1 MSTSEERVVSALRAS
16 LSENERLRRRND
28 ELVRAATEPI
38 AIIGMACRYPGDVTS
53 PEHLWDLVLGGVDAI
68 TPFPADRGWET
79 AGDTEQN
86 VTGQGGFVTT
96 ATDFDA
102 GFFGVS
108 PREALAMDPQQ
119 RLVLETSWEAIE
131 RAGLAPS
138 SVRGSRT
145 GVFVGCS
152 NQNYGAASGE
162 DLPDGI
168 EGHLLT
174 GNAAS
179 VVSGRVSYVLGL
191 EGPAVTVDT
200 ACSSSLVALH
210 LAAQALRAG
219 ECDLALAGGV
229 TVMSTPD
236 VFGEFSRQGGL
247 AGDGRCKAFGE
258 GADGTGWGEG
268 VGVLLVERLSDARRN
283 GHRILAVVRGSAVN
297 QDGASNGLTA
307 PNGPSQQR
315 VIRAALAS
323 AGLSAG
329 DVDAVEAH
337 GTGTK
342 LGDPIE
348 AQALL
353 ATYGRERAED
363 RPLWLGSVKSNLGH
377 TQAAAGVAGVIKMVE
392 ALRHGVLP
400 ATLHADEPSSHVD
413 WSSGTVRL
421 LTEQQAWP
429 ASADS
434 PRRAGVSSFGLSGTN
449 AHVILEESPDP
460 DPDPE
465 SQTKAARTGP
475 TAWPLSGRTEEAL
488 RAQARALAVFADSHP
503 EIELNRSGSALATTR
518 THFEH
523 RAVVVADDTPALT
536 EALDAL
542 ANGTTSAKIA
552 AGYDR
557 GDQPQAFL
565 FSGQGAQRP
574 GMGRELYE
582 TYPVFAETFD
592 AVCAHIGEEL
602 CDIVFGD
609 DAERL
614 SRTEWTQPALFAVE
628 VALYRLVESFGVRP
642 DYLLGHSIGEIAAA
656 HVAGVMSLEDAC
668 ALVVARGRLMQELPA
683 GGVMVAVEAS
693 EAEVLPLL
701 GDEVSIAAVN
711 GPQAVVIAGVEAAVE
726 QVAAELKRQGR
737 RTSRLRV
744 SHAFHSPLM
753 EPMLHAFREVAEQI
767 TYTPPSIPVV
777 SNVTGR
783 LAAEG
788 DLTSADYW
796 VRHVREAVRFADGI
810 GTLTADGV
818 TRFLEIGPDGTLT
831 ALARACAPE
840 GDAALFVPVLRKDD
854 PEHTAVLRAMAQFH
868 VDGGEI
874 DWTAVLRTGD
884 GAGTGAVD
892 LPTYPFQRRRY
903 WLAPNETSPGAPTGP
918 ARASAVVDAEFWAAV
933 EREDL
938 PSLAA
943 DLALEPEALGP
954 VVPALSKWYRQR
966 QDRAALDAL
975 RHDISWRPL
984 TRDDETTP
992 AAGQPRTGNWAV
1004 LIPTGLGAD
1013 SRGAVDDLVLG
1024 LRKQG
1029 LTAYVTEA
1037 DLTDPAACAE
1047 ALASPDSSEG
1057 TRRLDGILS
1066 LAGLGA
1072 SADPVVGT
1080 LSALRAVAESS
1091 DLGGVRMW
1099 ALTQGAVGVGG
1110 TDAVARPEQSA
1121 VWGLGRVAA
1130 LEHPDIWGGL
1140 VDLPTQVDDRVCT
1153 RLAAVLTRLKPG
1165 EDQIAVRAHGIFGR
1179 RLTPATPLPPAT
1191 ESWKPAGTVLI
1202 TGGTGALGAH
1212 VARWAVE
1219 RGARTL
1225 LLVSRRGESAPGAR
1239 ELRAELE
1246 QLGAD
1251 VVLAAA
1257 DISDRDQVTALLAEH
1272 RIDAVFHTAGVLDD
1286 GTLLTTD
1293 ADRLEEVRAP
1303 KATGALL
1310 LDELTRDHDLS
1321 AFVLFSSLA
1330 GTLGSPGQGAYA
1342 AANAVLDAL
1351 AERRR
1356 AEGLPATS
1364 LAWGPWAGDGMAA
1377 ESGGRRRGQGAMTAL
1392 DPRTALSALGAA
1404 LDAGVTTELIA
1415 DADWNRFVPA
1425 FTTARPSALLA
1436 PLTPTRPTAETRESE
1451 GPGNDLRAK
1460 AAGLSRDA
1468 GQRLVL
1474 EEVQR
1479 LAAQMLGHDGPE
1491 QVGAERP
1498 FRDLGVDSL
1507 IAVELRNVLASVSG
1521 VALPATAVFDHPTP
1535 EALAAHIYGELFEDD
1550 TSTTPTTVAAV
1561 DEPVAIVGMAC
1572 RFPGGVESPED
1583 LWDLLIDGR
1592 DGITDFPADRGWS
1605 ALEGVYERYAQT
1617 GGGTP
1622 EYGQGGFL
1630 SDVAGFDAEFF
1641 GVSPREALAMDPQQR
1656 LLLEAS
1662 WEAVERAGIDPRALR
1677 GSRTGVFAGT
1687 NGQDYPALLSLSEG
1701 DFGGYVGTGNAAS
1714 VASGRVS
1721 YVLGLE
1727 GPAVTVDTACSSS
1740 LVALH
1745 LAAQALRAGECD
1757 LALAGGVTVMSTPG
1771 AFVEFSKQGGLAGDG
1786 RCKAFGEGADGTGW
1800 GEGVGVLLVERLS
1813 DARRNGHRVLAVVRG
1828 SAVNQDGA
1836 SNGLTAPSGP
1846 SQQRVI
1852 RAALASAGLSAADV
1866 DAVEAHGTG
1875 TKLGDPIEAQA
1886 LLATYGRERTG
1897 DRPLWL
1903 GSVKSNLGHTQA
1915 AAGVAGVIK
1924 MVEALQ
1930 HGVLPATLHVDKPSS
1945 HVDWSSG
1952 TVRLLTEQ
1960 QAWPVSTDRPR
1971 RAGVS
1976 SFGLSGTNAHVI
1988 LEQAPETAPP
1998 HHPET
2003 DDNDRTLLPWLLSAR
2018 SQAALR
2024 AQAGK
2029 LLTML
2034 KERDESASLP
2044 MARALATTRSTFEQR
2059 AVVLASTHEE
2069 LAEELQNLH
2078 LAEPGLRTVVG
2089 EARGGGRTAFLFSGQ
2104 GAQRLGMGRELYDA
2118 FPVFADAF
2126 DAVCAHVGE
2135 ELRDVVFGDDAER
2148 LNCTEW
2154 TQPALFAV
2162 EVALFRLVESF
2173 GVRPDFLLGHS
2184 IGEIAA
2190 AHVAGVMS
2198 LEDACALVAARGRL
2212 MQQLPAGGTMVAVE
2226 ATEAEVLPLL
2236 KDGVSIAA
2244 VNGPRAVVVAG
2255 AETAV
2260 EDIAS
2265 ELKRQG
2271 RRTTRLRVSHAF
2283 HSPLMEPMLDAFREV
2298 AEQITYGPPSI
2309 PVVSNV
2315 TGTLATDGELT
2326 SAEYWVRHVRQAVRF
2341 AEGVDTLTAEGV
2353 TRFLELG
2360 PDATLTA
2367 LTRTCLPD
2375 SDSDSD
2381 ALAVPVLRK
2390 DGSEHAA
2397 VLRALAGFHV
2407 DGGEVSWAPVLGG
2420 GADVDVE
2427 VEAVDL
2433 PTYPFQRTRFWPT
2446 VTGGSTTT
2454 AGSGS
2459 EDDASFWS
2467 IVEDGASDL
2476 ADTLGV
2482 PQDTLNAV
2490 LPALTEL
2497 RRGHVERAEVDGW
2510 RYRVAWEPVTPPPA
2524 TPLNGRWLLLQ
2535 TPGTTPLAGIE
2546 RFVPGL
2552 ERVTCDASDREGL
2565 ARSLRASLAG
2575 VEPTGVLSCLALP
2588 RTDATASATATATAS
2603 ASVNA
2608 TVSEPDHHGVV
2619 TTMALVQALGDVE
2632 ASVPLW
2638 VVTQAG
2644 FGPERAPDDPAQAAV
2659 WGLGRAAALEHP
2671 DRWGGLADLSPNPN
2685 DDELAALASLLSSG
2699 GEDQVAVRGAAVHA
2713 RRLRPAPLPVRA
2725 PGSSGDDDRRRTPR
2739 SLLVT
2744 GGTGALGVRVAE
2756 WFAGRGTREFILV
2769 SRGGPDARGAA
2780 DAVARLEAAG
2790 AERVEVVACDIADR
2804 AQVAALL
2811 AAHRVDGIAH
2821 LAGVLDVGPIDAMTP
2836 AQAEHAMA
2844 AKARGTV
2851 YLDELTRDRD
2861 LDAFVVF
2868 SSIAGVWG
2876 SGGQAAYAAANAWAD
2891 AVVEQRRARGT
2902 TGVSV
2907 AWGPWS
2913 GGGMVSDAGAAELE
2927 RRGLRVMDPGRA
2939 LVGLE
2944 TAVAGSD
2951 GPVVVADVDWQ
2962 RFVPAFTSR
2971 RPSPLLTGLPQAD
2984 AVATVPEVAVAAE
2997 GALPPLV
3004 EQFAGLSPQGRAD
3017 AVLAHVRR
3025 VAAQAL
3031 GHTDISVVGAERSFR
3046 DMGFDSLTA
3055 VELRNALIKDTGLAL
3070 PTTLVFDHPSP
3081 AALARHL
3088 DAELDGDG
3096 GSGTM
3101 AAMLADLEAGFT
3113 RIMNAGP
3120 DRDARTLLGARLR
3133 ALLGEI
3139 EAADADGEA
3148 DDASLG
3154 DRLDGASDEEL
3165 FDLISRELEQ

>member
-28 ELVRAATEPI
+28 ELTRAASEPI
-38 AIIGMACRYPGDVTS
+38 AIIGMACRYPGDVTE
-53 PEHLWDLVLGGVDAI
+53 PGHLWNLVLAGVDAI

-79 AGDTEQN
+79 AGDAAET
-86 VTGQGGFVTT
+86 VTGQGGFVAT

-119 RLVLETSWEAIE
+119 RLVLETSWEALE
-131 RAGLAPS
+131 RAGLDPT

-152 NQNYGAASGE
+152 NQNYGAVSEEA
-162 DLPDGI
+162 LPDGV

-283 GHRILAVVRGSAVN
+283 GHRVLAVVRGSAVN

-315 VIRAALAS
+315 VIRAALSS
-323 AGLSAG
+323 AGLSAA

-353 ATYGRERAED
+353 ATYGRERAGD
-363 RPLWLGSVKSNLGH
+363 SPLWLGSVKSNLGH

-400 ATLHADEPSSHVD
+400 ATLYAEEPSSHVD
-413 WSSGTVRL
+413 WSSGAVRL
-421 LTEQQAWP
+421 LTESRVWP
-429 ASADS
+429 SSADR

-449 AHVILEESPDP
+449 AHVILEEA
-460 DPDPE
+460 PE
-465 SQTKAARTGP
+465 PVLEVETSRTGP
-475 TAWPLSGRTEEAL
+475 TAWPLSGRTEESL
-488 RAQARALAVFADSHP
+488 RAQARALVAFADSHP
-503 EIELNRSGSALATTR
+503 GIEPDRTGLALATTR

-523 RAVVVADDTPALT
+523 RAVVVADDTPSLT
-536 EALDAL
+536 EALNAL
-542 ANGTTSAKIA
+542 ANGT
-552 AGYDR
+552 AGGKATLGHDR
-557 GDQPQAFL
+557 GDQPQAFM
-565 FSGQGAQRP
+565 FSGQGAQRL
-574 GMGRELYE
+574 GMGRELHAAF
-582 TYPVFAETFD
+582 PVFAEAFD
-592 AVCAHIGEEL
+592 AVCAHVGEEL
-602 CDIVFGD
+602 RDVVFGD

-614 SRTEWTQPALFAVE
+614 NRTEWTQPALFAVE
-628 VALYRLVESFGVRP
+628 VALYRLMESFGPHP
-642 DYLLGHSIGEIAAA
+642 DFLIGHSIGEIAAA

-683 GGVMVAVEAS
+683 GGVMVAVEAA

-701 GDEVSIAAVN
+701 RDGVSIAAVN
-711 GPQAVVIAGVEAAVE
+711 GPQAVVIAGAEAAVE
-726 QVAAELKRQGR
+726 QVASALRAQGR

-753 EPMLHAFREVAEQI
+753 EPMLDAFRAVAEQI
-767 TYTPPSIPVV
+767 TYATPSIPVV

-783 LAAEG
+783 LAAFEEG
-788 DLTSADYW
+788 ELASAEYW

-810 GTLTADGV
+810 DTLAAEGV

-831 ALARACAPE
+831 ALAQNSAPDS
-840 GDAALFVPVLRKDD
+840 GASLFVPVLRKDD
-854 PEHTAVLRAMAQFH
+854 PEHTSVLCAMAQLH

-874 DWTAVLRTGD
+874 DWAAVLCK
-884 GAGTGAVD
+884 AGGGERAVE

-903 WLAPNETSPGAPTGP
+903 WLAPDEPSPGAPAGP
-918 ARASAVVDAEFWAAV
+918 ARPSAVVDAEFWAAV

-938 PSLAA
+938 TSLAA

-954 VVPALSKWYRQR
+954 VVPALSKWYRRR

-975 RHDISWRPL
+975 RYEVSWRQL

-992 AAGQPRTGNWAV
+992 TAARSRTGNWAV
-1004 LIPTGLGAD
+1004 LIPAD
-1013 SRGAVDDLVLG
+1013 LAAESRGTVDDLLVG

-1029 LTAYVTEA
+1029 LTVYVAEA
-1037 DLTDPAACAE
+1037 DLTDPASCAE
-1047 ALASPDSSEG
+1047 ALAGAGNPDG
-1057 TRRLDGILS
+1057 PRRPDGVLS
-1066 LAGLGA
+1066 LAGLTA
-1072 SADPVVGT
+1072 SVDPVAAT
-1080 LSALRAVAESS
+1080 LAALRAVAESS
-1091 DLGGVRMW
+1091 EPGVRLW
-1099 ALTQGAVGVGG
+1099 ALTQGAVRVGG
-1110 TDAVARPEQSA
+1110 ADPVVRPERSA

-1130 LEHPDIWGGL
+1130 LEHPDVWGGSI
-1140 VDLPTQVDDRVCT
+1140 DLPTRVDDRVCA
-1153 RLAAVLTRLKPG
+1153 RLAVALTRLEPG
-1165 EDQIAVRAHGIFGR
+1165 EDQIAVRAHAVFGR
-1179 RLTPATPLPPAT
+1179 RLTPAAPLPSRT
-1191 ESWKPAGTVLI
+1191 VGWKPDGTVLV

-1219 RGARTL
+1219 RGARSL
-1225 LLVSRRGESAPGAR
+1225 LLVSRRGDSAPGAH
-1239 ELRAELE
+1239 ELRAEL
-1246 QLGAD
+1246 QRLGAE
-1251 VVLAAA
+1251 VTLAAA
-1257 DISDRDQVTALLAEH
+1257 DISERDRLAALLAEH
-1272 RIDAVFHTAGVLDD
+1272 RVDAVFHTAGVLDD
-1286 GTLLTTD
+1286 GTLLATD
-1293 ADRLEEVRAP
+1293 AERLEKVRAP

-1364 LAWGPWAGDGMAA
+1364 IAWGPWAGDGMAA
-1377 ESGGRRRGQGAMTAL
+1377 DSGGRRRGLGAMTAL
-1392 DPRTALSALGAA
+1392 EPRVALSALGAV
-1404 LDAGVTTELIA
+1404 LDAGTTTELIV
-1415 DADWNRFVPA
+1415 DADWERFVPA

-1436 PLTPTRPTAETRESE
+1436 PVAPARPTAETRGTEE
-1451 GPGNDLRAK
+1451 PGNDLRSR
-1460 AAGLSRDA
+1460 AAGLPRDA
-1468 GQRLVL
+1468 GRRLVL

-1479 LAAQMLGHDGPE
+1479 LAALMLGHDGPE
-1491 QVGAERP
+1491 QVGAERA

-1507 IAVELRNVLASVSG
+1507 IAVELRNVLAAVSG
-1521 VALPATAVFDHPTP
+1521 VTLPATAVFDHPTP
-1535 EALAAHIYGELFEDD
+1535 QALAAHIYGELFDD
-1550 TSTTPTTVAAV
+1550 ETSVVPAAAVAV

-1583 LWDLLIDGR
+1583 LWDLLLDGR
-1592 DGITDFPADRGWS
+1592 DGITGFPADRGWS
-1605 ALEGVYERYAQT
+1605 ALENVYDRYARAD
-1617 GGGTP
+1617 GRTP

-1630 SDVAGFDAEFF
+1630 SGAADFDAEFF

-1662 WEAVERAGIDPRALR
+1662 WEAVERAGIDPGSLR

-1745 LAAQALRAGECD
+1745 LAAQALRSGECD

-1771 AFVEFSKQGGLAGDG
+1771 AFVEFSRQGGLAGDG

-1836 SNGLTAPSGP
+1836 SNGLTAPNGP

-1852 RAALASAGLSAADV
+1852 RAALSSAGLSAADV

-1897 DRPLWL
+1897 GGPLWL
-1903 GSVKSNLGHTQA
+1903 GSVKSNVGHTQA

-1924 MVEALQ
+1924 MVEALR
-1930 HGVLPATLHVDKPSS
+1930 HGVLPATLYAEEPSS

-1952 TVRLLTEQ
+1952 AVRLLTESRV
-1960 QAWPVSTDRPR
+1960 WPSSADRPR

-1988 LEQAPETAPP
+1988 LEQAPDAATIDD
-1998 HHPET
+1998 HET
-2003 DDNDRTLLPWLLSAR
+2003 DDGGAVLPWLLSGR
-2018 SQAALR
+2018 SEAALR
-2024 AQAGK
+2024 AQAGR
-2029 LLTML
+2029 LLTVL
-2034 KERDESASLP
+2034 KKRDIPASVR
-2044 MARALATTRSTFEQR
+2044 MVRALATTRSAFEQR
-2059 AVVLASTHEE
+2059 AVVLASTHQE

-2078 LAEPGLRTVVG
+2078 MGETGLRTVAG
-2089 EARGGGRTAFLFSGQ
+2089 EVRGGGRTAFLFSGQ
-2104 GAQRLGMGRELYDA
+2104 GAQRLGMGRELHAA
-2118 FPVFADAF
+2118 FPVFAEAF

-2148 LNCTEW
+2148 LNRTEW

-2173 GVRPDFLLGHS
+2173 GIRPDFLIGHS

-2198 LEDACALVAARGRL
+2198 LEDACALVVARGRL
-2212 MQQLPAGGTMVAVE
+2212 MQELPAGGVMVAVE
-2226 ATEAEVLPLL
+2226 AAEAEVLPLL
-2236 KDGVSIAA
+2236 VDGVSIAA
-2244 VNGPRAVVVAG
+2244 VNGPRAVVIAG
-2255 AETAV
+2255 VEAAV
-2260 EDIAS
+2260 EQVAS
-2265 ELKRQG
+2265 ALKQQG
-2271 RRTTRLRVSHAF
+2271 RRMSRLRVSHAF
-2283 HSPLMEPMLDAFREV
+2283 HSPLMEPMLDAFRAV
-2298 AEQITYGPPSI
+2298 AEQISYATPSI

-2315 TGTLATDGELT
+2315 TGRLAASAEGELA
-2326 SAEYWVRHVRQAVRF
+2326 SAEYWVRHVREAVRF
-2341 AEGVDTLTAEGV
+2341 ADGVDTLTSMGV
-2353 TRFLELG
+2353 TRFLEIG
-2360 PDATLTA
+2360 PDGTLTA
-2367 LTRTCLPD
+2367 LTQSCVPD
-2375 SDSDSD
+2375 GG

-2390 DGSEHAA
+2390 DGSEHVA
-2397 VLRALAGFHV
+2397 VLRAMAKFHV
-2407 DGGEVSWAPVLGG
+2407 DGGEMSWAPALGEG
-2420 GADVDVE
+2420 VDAEPV
-2427 VEAVDL
+2427 VDL
-2433 PTYPFQRTRFWPT
+2433 PTYAFQRTRFWPT
-2446 VTGGSTTT
+2446 VTGGGT
-2454 AGSGS
+2454 AAAGPGSG
-2459 EDDASFWS
+2459 DDASFWS
-2467 IVEDGASDL
+2467 VVEDGARDL

-2482 PQDTLNAV
+2482 PHDALDAV

-2497 RRGHVERAEVDGW
+2497 RRGHMERAEADRW
-2510 RYRVAWEPVTPPPA
+2510 RYRVAWEPVTLPSPA
-2524 TPLNGRWLLLQ
+2524 PLGGRWLLLQ
-2535 TPGTTPLAGIE
+2535 APGTVPLAGLE

-2552 ERVTCDASDREGL
+2552 ERVTCDALDREGL
-2565 ARSLRASLAG
+2565 VGALEPAFAG
-2575 VEPTGVLSCLALP
+2575 VEPAGVLSCLSLP
-2588 RTDATASATATATAS
+2588 GTRASDS
-2603 ASVNA
+2603 DDSGF
-2608 TVSEPDHHGVV
+2608 EPDHHGVV
-2619 TTMALVQALGDVE
+2619 TTLALVQALGE
-2632 ASVPLW
+2632 IKASAPLW

-2644 FGPERAPDDPAQAAV
+2644 HGPGQAPDDPAQAAV
-2659 WGLGRAAALEHP
+2659 WGLGRVAALEYP
-2671 DRWGGLADLSPNPN
+2671 ERWGGLVDLAPQPG
-2685 DDELAALASLLSSG
+2685 DDELGSLASVLAGS
-2699 GEDQVAVRGAAVHA
+2699 GEDQVAVRDAAVHA
-2713 RRLRPAPLPVRA
+2713 RRLRPAQLSARGPV
-2725 PGSSGDDDRRRTPR
+2725 SSGDDGGRRTPR

-2756 WFAGRGTREFILV
+2756 WFAGRGTKEFVLV
-2769 SRGGPDARGAA
+2769 SRGGPDAHGTAGTI
-2780 DAVARLEAAG
+2780 ARLEAAG
-2790 AERVEVVACDIADR
+2790 ADRVEVVACDVADR

-2836 AQAEHAMA
+2836 AQVEAAVA

-2861 LDAFVVF
+2861 LDVFVVF

-2891 AVVEQRRARGT
+2891 AVVEQRRARGAV
-2902 TGVSV
+2902 GVSV

-2913 GGGMVSDAGAAELE
+2913 GGGMVSDTGATELE
-2927 RRGLRVMDPGRA
+2927 RRGLRMMDPGRA

-2944 TAVAGSD
+2944 QALAGSD
-2951 GPVVVADVDWQ
+2951 GPVVVADVDWR

-2971 RPSPLLTGLPQAD
+2971 RPSPLLTGLAQAD
-2984 AVATVPEVAVAAE
+2984 AVAAEREAAPAPG
-2997 GALPPLV
+2997 GALPALV
-3004 EQFAGLSPQGRAD
+3004 EQVAALSPQGRAD
-3017 AVLAHVRR
+3017 ALLAHVRR

-3031 GHTDISVVGAERSFR
+3031 GHADITVVGAERAFR

-3081 AALARHL
+3081 AALALHL
-3088 DAELDGDG
+3088 DAELSG

-3101 AAMLADLEAGFT
+3101 ATMLADLEAGFA
-3113 RIMNAGP
+3113 RIMEAGP
-3120 DRDARTLLGARLR
+3120 DQDARTLLGARLR
-3133 ALLGEI
+3133 TLLGEI
-3139 EAADADGEA
+3139 EAADAH
-3148 DDASLG
+3148 DDADGPSLG
-3154 DRLDGASDEEL
+3154 DRLEGASDEEL

>member
-16 LSENERLRRRND
+16 LSENERLRRQND
-28 ELVRAATEPI
+28 ELARAVSEPI
-38 AIIGMACRYPGDVTS
+38 AIIGMACRYPGDVTM

-68 TPFPADRGWET
+68 TPFPADRGWDT
-79 AGDTEQN
+79 ADDSAEGR
-86 VTGQGGFVTT
+86 TGQGGFVAT

-119 RLVLETSWEAIE
+119 RLVLETSWEALE
-131 RAGLAPS
+131 RAGLDPTA
-138 SVRGSRT
+138 VRGSRT

-152 NQNYGAASGE
+152 NQNYGAVSG
-162 DLPDGI
+162 DALPEGI

-210 LAAQALRAG
+210 LAGQALRAG

-268 VGVLLVERLSDARRN
+268 VGVLLVERLSDARRK
-283 GHRILAVVRGSAVN
+283 GHRVLAVVRGSAVN

-315 VIRAALAS
+315 VIRAALSS
-323 AGLSAG
+323 AGLSAA
-329 DVDAVEAH
+329 DVDVVEAH

-353 ATYGRERAED
+353 ATYGRERAGD

-392 ALRHGVLP
+392 ALRHRVLP
-400 ATLHADEPSSHVD
+400 ATLHAEEPSSHVD
-413 WSSGTVRL
+413 WSSGAVRL
-421 LTEQQAWP
+421 LTERQEWK
-429 ASADS
+429 ASEDR

-449 AHVILEESPDP
+449 AHVILEEA
-460 DPDPE
+460 PE
-465 SQTKAARTGP
+465 SATPQENAEPEPRTENSRKGP

-488 RAQARALAVFADSHP
+488 RAQARALASFAAGNPGIGLDRVG
-503 EIELNRSGSALATTR
+503 LALATTR
-518 THFEH
+518 TQFEH
-523 RAVVVADDTPALT
+523 RAVVLAADMPSLT
-536 EALDAL
+536 EALEAL
-542 ANGTTSAKIA
+542 ADGGTAGAKTTL
-552 AGYDR
+552 GNNR

-565 FSGQGAQRP
+565 FAGQGAQRL
-574 GMGRELYE
+574 GMGRELYDAF
-582 TYPVFAETFD
+582 PVFAEAFD
-592 AVCAHIGEEL
+592 AVCAQVGEEL
-602 CDIVFGD
+602 RDVVFGE

-614 SRTEWTQPALFAVE
+614 NRTEWTQPALFAIE

-642 DYLLGHSIGEIAAA
+642 DFLMGHSIGEIAAA

-701 GDEVSIAAVN
+701 VDGVSIAAVN
-711 GPQAVVIAGVEAAVE
+711 GPQAVVVAGVESAVD
-726 QVAAELKRQGR
+726 QVAHALKEQGR

-744 SHAFHSPLM
+744 SHAFHSSLM
-753 EPMLHAFREVAEQI
+753 EPMLDAFREVAERI
-767 TYTPPSIPVV
+767 TYAAPSIPVV

-783 LAAEG
+783 LADPA
-788 DLTSADYW
+788 SADGELVSAEYW
-796 VRHVREAVRFADGI
+796 VRHVREAVRFADGVSA
-810 GTLTADGV
+810 LAAQGV

-831 ALARACAPE
+831 ALARNCAPDT
-840 GDAALFVPVLRKDD
+840 GTSLFVPMCRKDD
-854 PEHTAVLRAMAQFH
+854 AEHTAVLRAVAQVH

-874 DWTAVLRTGD
+874 DWAAVLRTEG
-884 GAGTGAVD
+884 GAGRTVE
-892 LPTYPFQRRRY
+892 LPTYPFRRRRY
-903 WLAPNETSPGAPTGP
+903 WLAPNEPSPGVPAGP
-918 ARASAVVDAEFWAAV
+918 ARASAVVDAGFWAAV

-975 RHDISWRPL
+975 RYEVSWRPL

-992 AAGQPRTGNWAV
+992 AAGQPRTGQWAV
-1004 LIPTGLGAD
+1004 LIPAGLGAA
-1013 SRGAVDDLVLG
+1013 SRGTVDDLLQG

-1029 LTAYVTEA
+1029 LTAYVAEA

-1047 ALASPDSSEG
+1047 ALAGAANSDGP
-1057 TRRLDGILS
+1057 RRLDGVLS
-1066 LAGLGA
+1066 LAGLAA
-1072 SADPVVGT
+1072 SGDPVTGT
-1080 LSALRAVAESS
+1080 LSALRAVAEASET
-1091 DLGGVRMW
+1091 GVRLW
-1099 ALTQGAVGVGG
+1099 ALTQGAVGVA
-1110 TDAVARPEQSA
+1110 DAESSAVRPEQSA

-1130 LEHPDIWGGL
+1130 LEHPDVWGGL
-1140 VDLPTQVDDRVCT
+1140 IDLPSQVDDRVCA
-1153 RLAAVLTRLKPG
+1153 RLAVALTQLKSG
-1165 EDQIAVRAHGIFGR
+1165 EDQVAVRAHGVFGR
-1179 RLTPATPLPPAT
+1179 RLAPAAPLPSRT
-1191 ESWKPAGTVLI
+1191 ESWKADGTVLI

-1219 RGARTL
+1219 RGARSL
-1225 LLVSRRGESAPGAR
+1225 LLVSRRGESAPGAD
-1239 ELRAELE
+1239 ELRAELQ

-1251 VVLAAA
+1251 VAFAAA
-1257 DISDRDQVTALLAEH
+1257 DISDRDQLAALLAEH
-1272 RIDAVFHTAGVLDD
+1272 PVGAVFHTAGILDD

-1293 ADRLEEVRAP
+1293 AERIENVRAP

-1310 LDELTRDHDLS
+1310 LDELTRDRDLS

-1377 ESGGRRRGQGAMTAL
+1377 ETGGRRRGQGAMTAL
-1392 DPRTALSALGAA
+1392 DPRLALAALGAA
-1404 LDAGVTTELIA
+1404 LDAGVTTELVV
-1415 DADWNRFVPA
+1415 DADWDRFVPA
-1425 FTTARPSALLA
+1425 FTTARPSALLTPVA
-1436 PLTPTRPTAETRESE
+1436 PARAATQTRGAE
-1451 GPGNDLRAK
+1451 GPGNDLRSR
-1460 AAGLSRDA
+1460 AAGLPREA

-1474 EEVQR
+1474 EEVQK
-1479 LAAQMLGHDGPE
+1479 LAAQMLGHDGPA
-1491 QVGAERP
+1491 QVGAEKA

-1507 IAVELRNVLASVSG
+1507 IAVELRNVLAAVSG
-1521 VALPATAVFDHPTP
+1521 VALPATTVFDHPTP
-1535 EALAAHIYGELFEDD
+1535 QALAAHIYGELFADVA
-1550 TSTTPTTVAAV
+1550 SVVPTTVAAV

-1583 LWDLLIDGR
+1583 LWDLLVDGR
-1592 DGITDFPADRGWS
+1592 DGIGDFPTDRGWS
-1605 ALEGVYERYAQT
+1605 ALERVYDRYAQAD
-1617 GGGTP
+1617 GGTS

-1630 SDVAGFDAEFF
+1630 SDVGGFDAEFF

-1662 WEAVERAGIDPRALR
+1662 WEAVERAGIDPRSLR

-1745 LAAQALRAGECD
+1745 LAGQALRSGECD

-1771 AFVEFSKQGGLAGDG
+1771 AFVEFSRQGGLAGDG

-1813 DARRNGHRVLAVVRG
+1813 DARRKGHRVLAVVRG

-1836 SNGLTAPSGP
+1836 SNGLTAPNGP

-1852 RAALASAGLSAADV
+1852 RAALSSAGLSAADV
-1866 DAVEAHGTG
+1866 DVVEAHGTG

-1886 LLATYGRERTG
+1886 LLATYGRERAG

-1930 HGVLPATLHVDKPSS
+1930 HRVLPATLHAEEPSS

-1952 TVRLLTEQ
+1952 AVRLLTERQ
-1960 QAWPVSTDRPR
+1960 EWKASEDRPR

-1988 LEQAPETAPP
+1988 LEEAPESATP
-1998 HHPET
+1998 HDVET
-2003 DDNDRTLLPWLLSAR
+2003 DDDGAVLPWLLSGR
-2018 SQAALR
+2018 SEAALR
-2024 AQAGK
+2024 AQAGR
-2029 LLTML
+2029 LLTAL
-2034 KERDESASLP
+2034 KERDDSAP
-2044 MARALATTRSTFEQR
+2044 ARMARALATARSSFEQR
-2059 AVVLASTHEE
+2059 AVVLASTHQE
-2069 LAEELQNLH
+2069 LAEELRNLQ
-2078 LAEPGLRTVVG
+2078 LGDAGLRTVVG

-2104 GAQRLGMGRELYDA
+2104 GAQRPGMGAELYDT
-2118 FPVFADAF
+2118 FPVFAETF

-2135 ELRDVVFGDDAER
+2135 ELRDVVFGEDAER
-2148 LNCTEW
+2148 LNRTQW
-2154 TQPALFAV
+2154 AQPALFAV
-2162 EVALFRLVESF
+2162 EVALYRLVESF
-2173 GVRPDFLLGHS
+2173 GVRPDFLIGHS

-2198 LEDACALVAARGRL
+2198 LADACALIVARGRL
-2212 MQQLPAGGTMVAVE
+2212 MHELPTGGVMVAVE
-2226 ATEAEVLPLL
+2226 ASEAEVLPLL
-2236 KDGVSIAA
+2236 ADGVSIAA
-2244 VNGPRAVVVAG
+2244 VNGPQAVVVAG
-2255 AETAV
+2255 VEAAV
-2260 EDIAS
+2260 EQVAHT
-2265 ELKRQG
+2265 LKEQG
-2271 RRTTRLRVSHAF
+2271 RRTSRLRVSHAF

-2298 AEQITYGPPSI
+2298 AEQITYAAPSI

-2315 TGTLATDGELT
+2315 TGRLAVEGELA
-2326 SAEYWVRHVRQAVRF
+2326 SAEYWVRHVRDAVRF
-2341 AEGVDTLTAEGV
+2341 ADGVDTLAAEGV
-2353 TRFLELG
+2353 TRFLEIG
-2360 PDATLTA
+2360 PDGTLTA
-2367 LTRTCLPD
+2367 LAQNSAP
-2375 SDSDSD
+2375 DSD
-2381 ALAVPVLRK
+2381 ALYVPVLRK
-2390 DGSEHAA
+2390 DGPEHAA
-2397 VLRALAGFHV
+2397 VLRAMARFHV
-2407 DGGEVSWAPVLGG
+2407 DGGEVSWAPALGDG
-2420 GADVDVE
+2420 VVGAP
-2427 VEAVDL
+2427 VDL
-2433 PTYPFQRTRFWPT
+2433 PTYAFQRTRFWPT
-2446 VTGGSTTT
+2446 VTGGGTPATQAT
-2454 AGSGS
+2454 GSVSG
-2459 EDDASFWS
+2459 DDASFWS
-2467 IVEDGASDL
+2467 IVEDGAPDL
-2476 ADTLGV
+2476 ADSLGV
-2482 PQDTLNAV
+2482 PHDALDAV

-2497 RRGHVERAEVDGW
+2497 RRGHLERAEVDSW
-2510 RYRVAWEPVTPPPA
+2510 RYRVAWEPVTLPPA
-2524 TPLNGRWLLLQ
+2524 APLTGRWLLLQ
-2535 TPGTTPLAGIE
+2535 APGDEPLAGLE

-2552 ERVTCDASDREGL
+2552 ERVTCDALDRDAL
-2565 ARSLRASLAG
+2565 VRALKPALGSSFAA
-2575 VEPTGVLSCLALP
+2575 GVLSCLSLP
-2588 RTDATASATATATAS
+2588 RTGG
-2603 ASVNA
+2603 
-2608 TVSEPDHHGVV
+2608 VSKSKSDPESDHAGVV
-2619 TTMALVQALGDVE
+2619 TTMALVQALGE
-2632 ASVPLW
+2632 IGATAPLW

-2644 FGPERAPDDPAQAAV
+2644 FGPGQAPDDPAQAAV
-2659 WGLGRAAALEHP
+2659 WGLGRVAALEHAE
-2671 DRWGGLADLSPNPN
+2671 RWGGLVDLAQQPG
-2685 DDELAALASLLSSG
+2685 DDELAAFASVLSSG
-2699 GEDQVAVRGAAVHA
+2699 GSAGSEDQVAVRGATVHA
-2713 RRLRPAPLPVRA
+2713 RRLRRPAPLPVA
-2725 PGSSGDDDRRRTPR
+2725 GSDASGGDDSRRTPAT
-2739 SLLVT
+2739 LLVT

-2756 WFAGRGTREFILV
+2756 WFAERGTKEFVLV
-2769 SRGGPDARGAA
+2769 SRGGPDAHGSA

-2790 AERVEVVACDIADR
+2790 AQRVEIVACDVADR

-2811 AAHRVDGIAH
+2811 ADHRVDGIAH
-2821 LAGVLDVGPIDAMTP
+2821 LAGVLDVTQIDAMTP
-2836 AQAEHAMA
+2836 AQVERAMA
-2844 AKARGTV
+2844 AKARGAV
-2851 YLDELTRDRD
+2851 HLDELTRDQD
-2861 LDAFVVF
+2861 LAAFVVF

-2891 AVVEQRRARGT
+2891 AVVERRRAHGAA
-2902 TGVSV
+2902 GVSV

-2913 GGGMVSDAGAAELE
+2913 GGGMVSDAGATELE

-2939 LVGLE
+2939 LVALE
-2944 TAVAGSD
+2944 RALAGRG
-2951 GPVVVADVDWQ
+2951 GPVVVADVEWQ

-2971 RPSPLLTGLPQAD
+2971 RTSPLLAGLPEAD
-2984 AVATVPEVAVAAE
+2984 AVAEAQEPVPAAG

-3004 EQFAGLSPQGRAD
+3004 EQVAALSPQGRAD
-3017 AVLAHVRR
+3017 ALLAHVRR

-3031 GHTDISVVGAERSFR
+3031 GHTDITVVGAERAFR

-3070 PTTLVFDHPSP
+3070 PATLIFDHPSP
-3081 AALARHL
+3081 AALAQHL
-3088 DAELDGDG
+3088 DAELSG
-3096 GSGTM
+3096 GGGTM
-3101 AAMLADLEAGFT
+3101 ATMLADLEAGID
-3113 RIMNAGP
+3113 RILQAGP
-3120 DRDARTLLGARLR
+3120 DQDARTLLGARLR
-3133 ALLGEI
+3133 TLLGEI
-3139 EAADADGEA
+3139 EAADAGDEA
-3148 DDASLG
+3148 DGPSLG
-3154 DRLDGASDEEL
+3154 DRLDDASDEEL